1 MFDIQKLRE
10 IAKPDTE
17 WLPAAEYR
25 KKHGNELRLKAEN
38 KLKQL
43 IKKRLVKC
51 G

>member
-25 KKHGNELRLKAEN
+25 KKHRKQLKREIEM
-38 KLKQL
+38 KLKLL
-43 IKKRLVKC
+43 IHKKDENI
-51 G
+51 